1 VGTVPGMDVRPEDT
15 LHHATT
21 VAAPVERA
29 FATFSDG
36 LAGWWPREYTWAQD
50 TLETIAIEPREGG
63 RCFERGPHGFH
74 CDWGRVLAWDPPD
87 RLVFTWQIGPD
98 RVPEPNPAK
107 ASEVEVRFVADGPSA
122 TRVELEHRGF
132 SRHGDGGD
140 RYRAAMGSRL
150 GWPLI
155 LDRYAAAA

>member
-1 VGTVPGMDVRPEDT
+1 
-15 LHHATT
+15 

-87 RLVFTWQIGPD
+87 RLAFTWQIGPD
-98 RVPEPNPAK
+98 RVPEPNPWGRRRPLPGGHGLA
-107 ASEVEVRFVADGPSA
+107 AGLAPDPGPLRRRGVAVRCPAPAHEGWPGCEDHTDGPV
-122 TRVELEHRGF
+122 TGLRP
-132 SRHGDGGD
+132 GGQGCGVQGRD
-140 RYRAAMGSRL
+140 QA
-150 GWPLI
+150 
-155 LDRYAAAA
+155 